1 MVLVI
6 GGDGG
11 DGDDDGVGDGGD
23 DDGGDDGD
31 DDEMRGEKEGEDM
44 VGVAGLPK
52 GDVGTCSYKAPMIM
66 VMTMMVMVNVSSKTL
81 LQHCHFLLSGPLS
94 SSCLGVGKGIG
105 TRLCNATPTPHPS
118 NHPNPH
124 SIFLNCTQ
132 FFGCFL
138 L

>member
-23 DDGGDDGD
+23 GGGDGGVGD

-66 VMTMMVMVNVSSKTL
+66 VMTMMVMMMTMITIV
-81 LQHCHFLLSGPLS
+81 
-94 SSCLGVGKGIG
+94 
-105 TRLCNATPTPHPS
+105 
-118 NHPNPH
+118 
-124 SIFLNCTQ
+124 
-132 FFGCFL
+132 
-138 L
+138 